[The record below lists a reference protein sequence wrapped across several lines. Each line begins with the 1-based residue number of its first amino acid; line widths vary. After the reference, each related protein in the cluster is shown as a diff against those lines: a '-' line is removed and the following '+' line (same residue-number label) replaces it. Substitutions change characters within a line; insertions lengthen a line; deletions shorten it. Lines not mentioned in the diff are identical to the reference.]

1 MHQRLMQPPDLVSLI
16 IVNWNGIQDTI
27 ECLNSLA
34 SQYYS
39 NLQTIVIDNGSID
52 QSIQILQQLF
62 GEKITLISN
71 KQNLG
76 YAKGNNIGIQYALNH
91 GAKYVVLLNNDTIV
105 SDPQLI
111 SKLVLVFS
119 NDDTIGLACPTIY
132 YESQPTIPWYA
143 GAKYSI
149 WLVGGKHIQH
159 VPQNNK
165 IMDTGYATG
174 CCLMINRNT
183 LLRVGLLDEDFYIYE
198 EDVDWSLR
206 VKNAGLRVVY
216 VPYASVLHKVSKS
229 ATGAPGSGKYS
240 PSIVYH
246 IFRSRIIFIR
256 KHGRPIQKYILW
268 PTLILLQVI
277 YHTMA
282 YMLLHRWQKIVA
294 MYRGVLNALF
304 VQLHTTK

>member
-1 MHQRLMQPPDLVSLI
+1 MQTPDLVSVI

-27 ECLNSLA
+27 ECLNSLE
-34 SQYYS
+34 SQCYS

-52 QSIQILQQLF
+52 NSVQILHQVF
-62 GEKITLISN
+62 GEKLTLISN
-71 KQNLG
+71 QQNLG
-76 YAKGNNIGIQYALNH
+76 FAKGNNIGIQYALDH

-105 SDPQLI
+105 NDPQLI

-119 NDDTIGLACPTIY
+119 KDDTIGIACPTIY
-132 YESQPTIPWYA
+132 YESRPTKPWYA
-143 GAKYSI
+143 GANYSL
-149 WLVGGKHIQH
+149 WLGGGGKHNQH

-165 IMDTGYATG
+165 IIDTGYATG

-183 LLRVGLLDEDFYIYE
+183 LSRVGLLDEDFYFYE

-240 PSIVYH
+240 PSVVYH
-246 IFRSRIIFIR
+246 IFRSRILLIR
-256 KHGRPIQKYILW
+256 KHGRPIQKYIIW
-268 PTLILLQVI
+268 PILLLVQVM
-277 YHTMA
+277 YHTLA
-282 YMLLHRWQKIVA
+282 YILLHRWQKISA